1 MPATEISRALLL
13 FARFPALGRV
23 KTRLAPSY
31 TPEESLE
38 LHRALLSDSLEL
50 LHRASRGASAS
61 AWLYLSE
68 GGEMDPDLSARRG
81 AASQAVQRGDDLGER
96 LVRAFQDRFAAG
108 SRQVVVIGSDT
119 PHLPAER
126 VARAFKALEGD
137 EIVLGPAR
145 DGGYYL
151 VGASRL
157 HLSLFRGMAWGTSQV
172 YRETVRRARR
182 EGIPIA
188 SLPAW
193 YDVDL
198 PESVAL
204 LWKDIIHLESI
215 GSKEIPTATGRLL
228 RKWQQEGKTL

>member
-1 MPATEISRALLL
+1 MPATEGSRTLLL
-13 FARFPALGRV
+13 FARLPVLGSV
-23 KTRLAPSY
+23 KTRLAPRY
-31 TPEESLE
+31 TPEESLQ

-50 LHRASRGASAS
+50 LHRAAREASAS
-61 AWLYLSE
+61 AWLYVSDS
-68 GGEMDPDLSARRG
+68 GELGPDLVARLG

-108 SRQVVVIGSDT
+108 SRRVVVIGSDT
-119 PHLPAER
+119 PHLPVER
-126 VARAFKALEGD
+126 VARAFKALEED

-157 HLSLFRGMAWGTSQV
+157 HPSLFRGIAWGTAQV
-172 YRETVRRARR
+172 YRETVRKARR
-182 EGIPIA
+182 EGISIA

-198 PESVAL
+198 PESVAC
-204 LWKDIIHLESI
+204 LWKDILHLESI
-215 GSKEIPTATGRLL
+215 GSKEIPTVTGRLL
-228 RKWQQEGKTL
+228 RRWLQEGKTL

>member
-1 MPATEISRALLL
+1 MPPTANPRALLL
-13 FARFPALGRV
+13 FARFPALGKV
-23 KTRLAPSY
+23 KTRLAPRY

-38 LHRALLSDSLEL
+38 LHRALLSDSLDL
-50 LHRASRGASAS
+50 LNRASREASAS
-61 AWLYLSE
+61 PWLYLSE
-68 GGEMDPDLSARRG
+68 SGEIGADLSERCG
-81 AASQAVQRGDDLGER
+81 TASRAVQRGDDLGER
-96 LVRAFQDRFAAG
+96 LARAFQDRFAGG

-119 PHLPAER
+119 PHLPGER
-126 VARAFKALEGD
+126 VSRAFDALEGND
-137 EIVLGPAR
+137 VVLGPAR

-151 VGASRL
+151 LGASKL

-182 EGIPIA
+182 EGISMV

-204 LWKDIIHLESI
+204 LWKDILHLESI
-215 GSKEIPTATGRLL
+215 GSRELPSAAGRLL
-228 RKWQQEGKTL
+228 RKWLHDGKTL